1 MPELPEVETVRRGL
15 APVLE
20 GSRITGVMLSGKK
33 LRLPLPERF
42 AERLAGR
49 RVAQLARRGKF
60 LLAALDGEETLIMHL
75 GMSGSFLIINGG
87 ERPDAPPAGGHIHV
101 VFGLESGETI
111 EYRDPRRFGLMVLA
125 DNDGIADHAFFARMG
140 PEPLGNEFNAAYLAG
155 ALSGRQTSLKA
166 ALLDQHVVAGL
177 GNIYVCEALHAAG
190 LSPKR
195 MAASLGR
202 GGERAERLV
211 HAVREVLEAAI
222 AAGGSSLKDHAR
234 ADGSLGYF
242 QHNFAVYGRGGEKCR
257 HQGCGGTIRRIV
269 QNGRSSF
276 YCPSCQ
282 R

>member
-20 GSRITGVMLSGKK
+20 GARIAGVSLSGKR

-42 AERLAGR
+42 AARLAGR
-49 RVAQLARRGKF
+49 RVEKLSRRGKF

-75 GMSGSFLIINGG
+75 GMSGSFLIADG
-87 ERPDAPPAGGHIHV
+87 PAAPPQQAAARHVHV
-101 VFGLESGETI
+101 VLDLEGGKRI

-125 DNDGIADHAFFARMG
+125 ASGEIGAHAFFRRMG
-140 PEPLGNEFNAAYLAG
+140 PEPLGNEFNSASLTAALAG
-155 ALSGRQTSLKA
+155 RRTSLKA

-177 GNIYVCEALHAAG
+177 GNIYVCEALHGAG
-190 LSPKR
+190 LSPLR
-195 MAASLGR
+195 MTAEMGK
-202 GGERAERLV
+202 GGKPAERLV
-211 HAVREVLEAAI
+211 RAVREVLEKAI
-222 AAGGSSLKDHAR
+222 AAGGSSLKDHALT
-234 ADGSLGYF
+234 DGGLGYF
-242 QHNFAVYGRGGEKCR
+242 QHSFAVYGRDGEKCR
-257 HQGCGGTIRRIV
+257 LEGCGGTIRRIV